1 MNMVLP
7 AIGDPLAL
15 STMLGFSD
23 LDRDQ
28 WDPQDLKAM
37 LRHQLA
43 APLYLGLGTLSA
55 EVSQE
60 LRSSFPDQP
69 RMTLGELFALEHP
82 PLNVLMLVKQFAKM
96 CRSDRTNPLPPEI
109 AMLMYYA
116 SIAVAMVRLDQSIS
130 HLAPESVR
138 RSLNWLNRQRWIPEE
153 LKPLLVT
160 GLERV
165 KLPFSQTEEPG
176 TG

>member
-1 MNMVLP
+1 MVLP

-96 CRSDRTNPLPPEI
+96 CRSDRTNPPSAGDRDAHVLRIHRSRNGEAKSINQSSGPG
-109 AMLMYYA
+109 LRA
-116 SIAVAMVRLDQSIS
+116 SGTEMAKR
-130 HLAPESVR
+130 
-138 RSLNWLNRQRWIPEE
+138 
-153 LKPLLVT
+153 
-160 GLERV
+160 
-165 KLPFSQTEEPG
+165 FSRGFPRI
-176 TG
+176 